1 MAYDMVA
8 RKITC
13 LIIQRRS
20 GSEAAMKIGIIG
32 SGVVAQTLGAKLV
45 ELGHDVV
52 LGTRDA
58 SKLDD
63 KKNMAGTLREW
74 LAAVAK
80 VARGEAKGR
89 VVTFVEAAAHGDL
102 LINATHGQASVDA
115 LKLAR
120 ADKVGPKVLIDT
132 ANELDFS
139 KGMPPGVLASWSNC
153 LAERIQA
160 AFPNLKVVKS
170 LNTVGAPV
178 MVAPQ
183 ALAGGEHTIFVS
195 GNDAAAK
202 AAAAELLKSF
212 GWKDVLDLGD
222 IATARAPE
230 MLMAMWLHM
239 WRATGTGIVNVK
251 VVR

>member
-1 MAYDMVA
+1 
-8 RKITC
+8 
-13 LIIQRRS
+13 
-20 GSEAAMKIGIIG
+20 MKIGIIG

-52 LGTRDA
+52 LGTRDP
-58 SKLDD
+58 SKLDE
-63 KKNMAGTLREW
+63 KKNMAATLREW

-80 VARGEAKGR
+80 TGKKAR
-89 VVTFVEAAAHGDL
+89 VVTFQEAAAHGDL
-102 LINATHGQASVDA
+102 LFNATHGQASIEA
-115 LKLAR
+115 LKLAG

-139 KGMPPGVLASWSNC
+139 KGMPPGSLASQTNC
-153 LAERIQA
+153 LGERIQA

-170 LNTVGAPV
+170 LNTIGAPV

-183 ALAGGEHTIFVS
+183 ALAGGEHTVFVS
-195 GNDAAAK
+195 GNDAPAK

-222 IATARAPE
+222 ISSARGPE
-230 MLMAMWLHM
+230 MYMGMWIRL
-239 WRATGTGIVNVK
+239 WGATGTGMLNVK